1 MLKIWTDGSCL
12 GNPGPGGWAFVATDD
27 KNIAE
32 RSGGEANTTN
42 NRMELTAVIR
52 ALTAARRHS
61 EIELHTDS
69 QYVKNGMQSWIK
81 NWPKD
86 IKAFYMKLNDDN
98 ETVAAV
104 DFLVPQA
111 GELMGG
117 SQREERY
124 SVLKDRM
131 DNLKMDEE
139 ELDWYLKLRQYG
151 GVKHSGFGL
160 EMKYN
165 ERI

>member
-12 GNPGPGGWAFVATDD
+12 GNPGRGGWAFVATDG

-32 RSGGEANTTN
+32 RCGGEANTTN

-81 NWPKD
+81 NWKKNNWRTADKKPVKNQD
-86 IKAFYMKLNDDN
+86 LWMQLDELSNAIIIHWHWVRGHNGN
-98 ETVAAV
+98 E
-104 DFLVPQA
+104 F
-111 GELMGG
+111 
-117 SQREERY
+117 
-124 SVLKDRM
+124 
-131 DNLKMDEE
+131 
-139 ELDWYLKLRQYG
+139 
-151 GVKHSGFGL
+151 
-160 EMKYN
+160 N
-165 ERI
+165 ERCDELARGAAEKA